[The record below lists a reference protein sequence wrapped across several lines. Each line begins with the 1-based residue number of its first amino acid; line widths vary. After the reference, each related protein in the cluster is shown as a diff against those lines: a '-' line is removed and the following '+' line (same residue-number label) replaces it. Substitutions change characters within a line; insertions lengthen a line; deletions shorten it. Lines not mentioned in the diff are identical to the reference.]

1 MKYFETVY
9 AENLWK
15 NEESV
20 SGEGSTLKCS
30 DMYLSFLKQFVTN
43 NDIKNILDLGCGD
56 FNLMKH
62 FNYEDIKYVGVDLV
76 NELIKKNN
84 INYGKHNIKFL
95 NRMIHN
101 YEFEEKYDLIIC
113 KDVLQHWSIE
123 NVITFLKLI
132 KNYKYC
138 LLINDFKNDK
148 YKAPIG
154 FKIFNADIIDGW
166 YTPIDLSIE
175 PYNVKGEYIFEW
187 QSCDTLK
194 KCFLIKK

>member
-30 DMYLSFLKQFVTN
+30 DMYLLFLKQFVTN

-76 NELIKKNN
+76 NELIEKNN

-95 NRMIHN
+95 NRIIHN
-101 YEFEEKYDLIIC
+101 YEFEEK
-113 KDVLQHWSIE
+113 
-123 NVITFLKLI
+123 
-132 KNYKYC
+132 
-138 LLINDFKNDK
+138 
-148 YKAPIG
+148 
-154 FKIFNADIIDGW
+154 
-166 YTPIDLSIE
+166 
-175 PYNVKGEYIFEW
+175 
-187 QSCDTLK
+187 
-194 KCFLIKK
+194 